1 MKSQFKPFYELTN
14 IHLGLQT
21 RKHHAD
27 RFEKEFVD
35 KARTLTAEM
44 IQDPEY
50 IEDALA
56 VVEPADC
63 VKIAEAAIEI
73 VDVHARALPGKLSA
87 LGVPV
92 FDWIHKYLYIEAVKE
107 VAKTDELY
115 RDIQTEIVEL
125 YAIKS

>member
-27 RFEKEFVD
+27 QFEKEFVD

-73 VDVHARALPGKLSA
+73 VDVHARAL
-87 LGVPV
+87 GVPV